1 MSDLRISGLTF
12 DRGIDDIVYA
22 GKENGARHLPDRQ
35 DLPPSADGV
44 KAQLSQL
51 LETPN
56 IDRFLDDV
64 LKPAIGNRD
73 LLIPARFSQ
82 ALSDALQALS
92 SAAEQAQQNGDDNG
106 KTLNRAVRLLKEETG
121 LRELVAMYR
130 STLYQG

>member
-1 MSDLRISGLTF
+1 MSDMRISGLTF

-22 GKENGARHLPDRQ
+22 GKENGARQLPDRQ
-35 DLPPSADGV
+35 DLPPSAAGG

-56 IDRFLDDV
+56 HDRFLDDV
-64 LKPAIGNRD
+64 LKPIVGNRD
-73 LLIPARFSQ
+73 LLIPAKFSQ

-92 SAAEQAQQNGDDNG
+92 SAAEQAQQNGEDSS
-106 KTLNRAVRLLKEETG
+106 KALNRAVRLLKEETG